1 MTMGKKSIST
11 QSTAVREGDTIGASV
26 LQTVQVDDLSLP
38 TPEELERY
46 KQIDPRIVDYL
57 LDQGMKEQKHR
68 HQMDAE
74 KMKIVRRSEGRSYS
88 INWWGMFFALVS
100 LVVMMSLAGFALYLD
115 AKWLAGIF
123 GVSSVVSVVS
133 IFVNGGRKKLE

>member
-57 LDQGMKEQKHR
+57 LDQGMKE
-68 HQMDAE
+68 
-74 KMKIVRRSEGRSYS
+74 
-88 INWWGMFFALVS
+88 
-100 LVVMMSLAGFALYLD
+100 
-115 AKWLAGIF
+115 
-123 GVSSVVSVVS
+123 
-133 IFVNGGRKKLE
+133 

>member
-1 MTMGKKSIST
+1 
-11 QSTAVREGDTIGASV
+11 
-26 LQTVQVDDLSLP
+26 
-38 TPEELERY
+38 
-46 KQIDPRIVDYL
+46 
-57 LDQGMKEQKHR
+57 
-68 HQMDAE
+68 MDAE
-74 KMKIVRRSEGRSYS
+74 KMKIVRRSEGRAYS